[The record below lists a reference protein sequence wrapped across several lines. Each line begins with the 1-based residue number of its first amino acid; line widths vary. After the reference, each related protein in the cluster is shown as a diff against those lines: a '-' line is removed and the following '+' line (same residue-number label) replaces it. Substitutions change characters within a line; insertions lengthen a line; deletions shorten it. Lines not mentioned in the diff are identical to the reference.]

1 MSDAQLIQQ
10 WSPII
15 YHHKNE
21 QYFPCS
27 FPWLMLYSTLID
39 YNTPE
44 PTIISPIT
52 SDSLFNISRQYNFER
67 HGDGD
72 IIWSFSNE
80 LYPGQH
86 PTSNVPIYAISKRV
100 NQKLYITYFTLYAY
114 NCDYNILNIAKTGS
128 HPCDLEHIMLEIDP
142 NTNTLLRVLFSS
154 HTPKDGR
161 WVDVKDIEFENNKVV
176 AYAALYGH
184 GLYPKQGMI
193 IRLLG
198 LANDYTSKDIR
209 WEPKVEIAY
218 HFGDPKFN
226 ASTMGWLVYYGR
238 MGGSMKRGDTS
249 GIMGLGDKIWIREM
263 DSLNEHDYSPPII
276 LSKKVGNIISIVL
289 QIIGIVLLYVSVLK
303 IFQFSAKY
311 FPKLVYNPKSSVQV
325 KYIKIHS
332 LTIILFIVCFNLFR
346 WFVIYLTNALVKN

>member
-1 MSDAQLIQQ
+1 
-10 WSPII
+10 
-15 YHHKNE
+15 
-21 QYFPCS
+21 
-27 FPWLMLYSTLID
+27 MLYSTLID

-67 HGDGD
+67 HSEGD

-86 PTSNVPIYAISKRV
+86 PSSNVPIYAISKRV

-114 NCDYNILNIAKTGS
+114 NGDYNILNIAKTGS

-161 WVDVKDIEFENNKVV
+161 WVDAKDIEFENNKVV

-226 ASTMGWLVYYGR
+226 ASTMGWLLYYGR
-238 MGGSMKRGDTS
+238 MGGSIKRGDTS
-249 GIMGLGDKIWIREM
+249 GIMGLADKNWIRDM
-263 DSLNEHDYSPPII
+263 DSLDDKTSTTTSSSISSSDKRKMNDDISVTTNDDVVETVINVPPKKRQVLIAEVDDDDNEPHDTTTTTTATNTTS
-276 LSKKVGNIISIVL
+276 SKEEDVGEKTYKKKDSTYL
-289 QIIGIVLLYVSVLK
+289 QYRGS
-303 IFQFSAKY
+303 
-311 FPKLVYNPKSSVQV
+311 KSSRIGGEYQAQ
-325 KYIKIHS
+325 I
-332 LTIILFIVCFNLFR
+332 
-346 WFVIYLTNALVKN
+346 